1 VRIEEQIEVEAP
13 RQKVWELIADPTLY
27 PRFMNNIRQM
37 EPRGQA
43 PSAVKTALTGDDE
56 DQAQDARARD
66 GEESEDRST
75 AERVAVGS
83 RYAMRM
89 HVGAADVGGL
99 IEIVELDECRD
110 LAWTSVTGID
120 QRGRWR
126 LRDRPGGGTTVTL
139 RFSYGSPGGVL
150 GVIAEQLS
158 AGEVRTNLRRG
169 LARLKSDIDGGN
181 AEVEGETVLSE
192 ESKGLLGKAVYELD
206 GVRILAAAGVVRP
219 MRPDKL
225 VRLGATVLR
234 WGRSPAAGFIVGAIR
249 HPHEPALI
257 DELGTLTFEQIDKR
271 TNALAHGLA
280 DAGVK
285 EGDGVAIMCR
295 NHRGFVEASVASAKL
310 GANSLYLNTAF
321 AGPQITEVV
330 KREKPVAIVYD
341 EEFSDLLEDA
351 ATRRKR
357 FIAWQ
362 DSEVVDDATLE
373 QLIAAGPTEAPVPP
387 EATGKMIILT
397 SGTTGTPKGAN
408 RGSPDSLDP
417 AVSFL
422 SKIPLE
428 YRATSHI
435 AAPLFHSWGFAHFV
449 LGMLLGT
456 TIVLTR
462 KFDPEDSLRQ
472 IARTKAQALVVVPVM
487 MSRILDLPE
496 ETRAKY
502 DVSSLRVVAASG
514 SALPGD
520 LANEWMDEFGDDLY
534 NLYGSTEVAWATI
547 ATPQDMREAPGTSG
561 RPPRGTILKLYDDR
575 GIEVPRG
582 ETGRI
587 FVANSMMFEGYTGG
601 GSKDEIDGLMATG
614 DVGRIDDAGRLF
626 VEGRDD
632 EMIVSGGENLFP
644 QEVEDLI
651 ARHDGVSE
659 VACIGVE
666 DEKFGQRLRAFVV
679 VTEGGAVPDE
689 DTLQKHVKS
698 NLANFKVPREI
709 WFLDELPRN
718 ATGKVLKREL
728 KEIEKEPK

>member
-1 VRIEEQIEVEAP
+1 MRIEEKVDIDAP
-13 RQKVWELIADPTLY
+13 PEKVWELVADPTLY

-43 PSAVKTALTGDDE
+43 PSAMSANGNAD
-56 DQAQDARARD
+56 D
-66 GEESEDRST
+66 GEQEDT
-75 AERVAVGS
+75 EPDEEAEDSGPSVGIGS
-83 RYAMRM
+83 RYSMRM

-99 IEIVELDECRD
+99 IEIVELDDCRE

-126 LRDRPGGGTTVTL
+126 LRERPEGGTSVTL
-139 RFSYGSPGGVL
+139 RFSYGSPGGIL
-150 GVIAEQLS
+150 GAIAEQLS

-169 LARLKSDIDGGN
+169 LARLKSDVDGGN
-181 AEVEGETVLSE
+181 AEVEGESALSE
-192 ESKGLLGKAVYELD
+192 DSKGLLGKVAYEL
-206 GVRILAAAGVVRP
+206 GSVRILTGAGVVRP

-225 VRLGATVLR
+225 FHLGTTLVR
-234 WGRSPAAGFIVGAIR
+234 WGRTPAAGFITGAIR
-249 HPHEPALI
+249 NPHEPALI
-257 DELGTLTFEQIDKR
+257 DELGTLTFQQIDQR

-295 NHRGFVEASVASAKL
+295 NHRGFVEATVANAKL
-310 GANSLYLNTAF
+310 GANSLFLNTAF

-330 KREKPVAIVYD
+330 KREKPVAIVFD
-341 EEFSDLLEDA
+341 EEFTDLLEEA

-362 DSEVVDDATLE
+362 DSEDVDDPTLE
-373 QLIAAGPTEAPVPP
+373 ELIAAGPSEAPVPP
-387 EATGKMIILT
+387 ENNGKMIILT

-422 SKIPLE
+422 SRIPLQ

-435 AAPLFHSWGFAHFV
+435 AAPLFHSWGFAHFS
-449 LGMLLGT
+449 LGLLLGT
-456 TIVLTR
+456 TMVLTR
-462 KFDPEDSLRQ
+462 KFDPEESLRQ

-487 MSRILDLPE
+487 MARILELPE
-496 ETRAKY
+496 ETRRKY
-502 DVSSLRVVAASG
+502 DTSSLKVVAASG

-520 LANEWMDEFGDDLY
+520 MATKWMDEFGDTLY

-561 RPPRGTILKLYDDR
+561 RPPRGTVLKLFNEK

-587 FVANSMMFEGYTGG
+587 FVANAMLFEGYTGG

-614 DVGRIDDAGRLF
+614 DVGRLDDAGRLF

-644 QEVEDLI
+644 KEVEDTI
-651 ARHDGVSE
+651 ARYKGVSE

-679 VTEGGAVPDE
+679 MEGSASGDE
-689 DTLQKHVKS
+689 DAIKKHVKS

-709 WFLDELPRN
+709 WFIDELPRN
-718 ATGKVLKREL
+718 ATGKILKREL

>member
-1 VRIEEQIEVEAP
+1 MRIEEQVEIEAP
-13 RQKVWELIADPTLY
+13 RREVWELISDPTLY

-37 EPRGQA
+37 EPRGKA
-43 PSAVKTALTGDDE
+43 PSALGAAGGEDEGDDE
-56 DQAQDARARD
+56 RGQS
-66 GEESEDRST
+66 GEDSDNGSAST
-75 AERVAVGS
+75 RVGS

-99 IEIVELDECRD
+99 IEIVELEECRD

-126 LRDRPGGGTTVTL
+126 LRDLPDGGTRVTL
-139 RFSYGSPGGVL
+139 RFSYGSPGGIL
-150 GVIAEQLS
+150 GAIAEQLS

-169 LARLKSDIDGGN
+169 LARLKSDIEGKN
-181 AEVEGETVLSE
+181 AEVEGETALSD
-192 ESKGLLGKAVYELD
+192 ESKGLLGRAVHEL
-206 GVRILAAAGVVRP
+206 GSVRILAGAGVVRP

-225 VRLGATVLR
+225 LRLGTTLVR

-249 HPHEPALI
+249 NPHEPALI
-257 DELGTLTFEQIDKR
+257 DELGTLTFQQIDQR

-285 EGDGVAIMCR
+285 EGDAVAIMCR
-295 NHRGFVEASVASAKL
+295 NHRGFVEASVANAKL

-341 EEFSDLLEDA
+341 EEFSDLLEEA

-362 DSEVVDDATLE
+362 DSEEVEYPTLE

-387 EATGKMIILT
+387 ANTGKMIILT

-417 AVSFL
+417 ATSFL
-422 SKIPLE
+422 SRIPLE

-462 KFDPEDSLRQ
+462 TFDPEESLRQ

-487 MSRILDLPE
+487 MSRILELPE
-496 ETRAKY
+496 ETRRKY
-502 DVSSLRVVAASG
+502 DVSSLTVVAASG

-520 LANEWMDEFGDDLY
+520 LANKWMDAFGDNLY

-547 ATPQDMREAPGTSG
+547 ATPQDMRDAPGTSG
-561 RPPRGTILKLYDDR
+561 KPPRGTVLKLYDEK

-582 ETGRI
+582 QTGRI
-587 FVANSMMFEGYTGG
+587 FVANSMMFEGSTGG

-614 DVGRIDDAGRLF
+614 DVGRLDDAGRLF

-644 QEVEDLI
+644 KEVEDLI

-659 VACIGVE
+659 VACVGVE

-679 VTEGGAVPDE
+679 TQGSGGPDE
-689 DTLQKHVKS
+689 DALKKHVKS

-728 KEIEKEPK
+728 KEMETEPK